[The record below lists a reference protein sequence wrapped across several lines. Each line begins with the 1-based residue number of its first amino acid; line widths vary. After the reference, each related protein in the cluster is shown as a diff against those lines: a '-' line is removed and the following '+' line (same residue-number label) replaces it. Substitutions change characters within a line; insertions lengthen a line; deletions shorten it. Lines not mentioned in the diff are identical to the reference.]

1 MAPGPGADPG
11 GLGDR
16 DFVESRAG
24 NRLPLGCIPP
34 HPDPVTFG
42 NTSLVSWSPEQ
53 AASSA
58 DRLGP
63 AADPWPPSPLQK
75 GLSQWGGRGAWA
87 RRGRTGK

>member
-42 NTSLVSWSPEQ
+42 NTSLVSWSSRAGGVQCRP
-53 AASSA
+53 A
-58 DRLGP
+58 GP
-63 AADPWPPSPLQK
+63 C
-75 GLSQWGGRGAWA
+75 G
-87 RRGRTGK
+87 